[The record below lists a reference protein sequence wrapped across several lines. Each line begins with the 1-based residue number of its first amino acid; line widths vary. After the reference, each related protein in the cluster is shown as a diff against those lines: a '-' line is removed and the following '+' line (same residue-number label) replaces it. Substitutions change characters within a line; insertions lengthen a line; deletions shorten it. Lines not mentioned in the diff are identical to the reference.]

1 MVKRLTSCRF
11 LLRAGTWKK
20 CQVSQN
26 VQNIQ
31 QRVTG
36 IPRQQAKI
44 FCGALHRMLP
54 NLMKQQPHP
63 KEVKI
68 VKEKLTCMAS
78 RNVNLES

>member
-44 FCGALHRMLP
+44 FCGALQRK
-54 NLMKQQPHP
+54 NQPCNGY
-63 KEVKI
+63 KE
-68 VKEKLTCMAS
+68 E
-78 RNVNLES
+78 